1 MPLIHDAIEKGH
13 IVTIAASGPQKKL
26 LQYYFP
32 ACTYVSIPGYH
43 IRYSKKAWWLPVALF
58 FQLPKIALAI
68 YREHKWL
75 QEHAQAFDH
84 VISDNRYGL
93 FNTQLTTTFVTHQ
106 LLVKAP
112 CKWAE
117 NIIQKV
123 QYFFINRFSECWV
136 PDTLDYPGY
145 AADLS
150 HPTNMPA
157 IPVTYI
163 GALSQFSILNS
174 AFNNTLPIKYKYCFL
189 LSGPEPQR
197 SILQHLIESDA
208 SKLKDQ
214 IILIEGRPSDLPNN
228 YKVQESLTKLRY
240 ASGQDLLDIIMQS
253 EFVVCRS
260 GYSTLMELLPM
271 HKKMILIPTPGQT
284 EQTYLA
290 SSLANRQMAI
300 MMEQSSFDLVKMDEK
315 ARQHCFIF
323 AS

>member
-1 MPLIHDAIEKGH
+1 VPLIHDAIEKGH
-13 IVTIAASGPQKKL
+13 IVTIAADGAQKKL

-32 ACTYVSIPGYH
+32 NASYVSIPRYG
-43 IRYSKKAWWLPVALF
+43 INYSKKAWLLPVALF

-68 YREHKWL
+68 YREHQWL
-75 QEHAQAFDH
+75 KTNSHLFDC

-112 CKWAE
+112 FKWAE

-136 PDTLDYPGY
+136 PDIADYPGY

-150 HPTNMPA
+150 HPTIMPR

-163 GALSQFSILNS
+163 GALSQFSILNNK
-174 AFNNTLPIKYKYCFL
+174 ATNTLTVKYKYCFL

-197 SILQHLIESDA
+197 TMLQNRIEIEAQKLSAA
-208 SKLKDQ
+208 S
-214 IILIEGRPSDLPNN
+214 ILIEGRPSDMPNH
-228 YKVQESLTKLRY
+228 YQLRGSLTKLRY
-240 ASGQDLLDIIMQS
+240 ASGQDLLDIVMQS

-260 GYSTLMELLPM
+260 GYSTLMELVPM
-271 HKKMILIPTPGQT
+271 HKKLILIPTPGQT
-284 EQTYLA
+284 EQMYLA
-290 SSLANRQMAI
+290 EILAKNKLAI
-300 MMEQSSFDLVKMDEK
+300 TIDQSNFDLQKMHEK
-315 ARQHCFIF
+315 AGEHCFIF
-323 AS
+323 AT